1 MLLILLIAIASTE
14 KISAQIK
21 EKQCRNDSSQSVFR
35 ARIMWQLKVHEK
47 CSGYELH
54 CPVSCADA
62 QRRNQSEVQEDKIL
76 HFKDFM
82 KVQQIG
88 YLLKVAI
95 QSTKYDFGRAFFF
108 PFKTTIHPEGHEEIN
123 QLLWIKTILGKC
135 SCEIA
140 AKWF

>member
-1 MLLILLIAIASTE
+1 MTV
-14 KISAQIK
+14 KGPRKNAQV
-21 EKQCRNDSSQSVFR
+21 QR
-35 ARIMWQLKVHEK
+35 
-47 CSGYELH
+47 H

-76 HFKDFM
+76 HFKDFV

-95 QSTKYDFGRAFFF
+95 QSTKYDLGRAFFF

-123 QLLWIKTILGKC
+123 QLL
-135 SCEIA
+135 
-140 AKWF
+140 